1 LVQPFVGQH
10 RKKNRTAE
18 AVRFLKDDGME
29 GNSNAEKLLVR
40 RKTGGALNE
49 GLIIAH
55 EYFFSED
62 MPIRARVNR

>member
-1 LVQPFVGQH
+1 
-10 RKKNRTAE
+10 
-18 AVRFLKDDGME
+18 
-29 GNSNAEKLLVR
+29 
-40 RKTGGALNE
+40 LNE